1 MKNCYHEINNI
12 KLKDCPESLSFVI
25 DRYTPVFLSMY
36 SKFFYSMNESGVNP
50 SDILED
56 KDLIIYES
64 VKSFDLSKGSSFCT
78 WLSNNTKYKCLH
90 LINKARKMSML
101 RERIKSNNDL
111 SFNNFNK
118 NIFKVKELNVH
129 IFSILNKLKDKRI
142 SSVYE
147 LRYFSDSKMTWA
159 KIGQRLGFSSQTAI
173 NLHARGAKAL
183 KRKIN
188 RINP

>member
-1 MKNCYHEINNI
+1 MKNCYLEINNI
-12 KLKDCPESLSFVI
+12 QLKGCPDSLSSVI
-25 DRYTPVFLSMY
+25 QRYTPVFLSMY
-36 SKFFYSMNESGVNP
+36 SKFFYPMKESGVDP
-50 SDILED
+50 SDVLQD
-56 KDLIIYES
+56 KDLIIYEAA
-64 VKSFDLSKGSSFCT
+64 KSFDLNKGSSFCT
-78 WLSNNTKYKCLH
+78 WLSNNTRYKCLH
-90 LINKARKMSML
+90 LMNKAKKMSML
-101 RERIKSNNDL
+101 RQRIKNNNEL

-129 IFSILNKLKDKRI
+129 IFSILDKLKDKRI

-147 LRYFSDSKMTWA
+147 LRYFSGSKMTWA

>member
-12 KLKDCPESLSFVI
+12 QLKDCSESLSSVI
-25 DRYTPVFLSMY
+25 QRYTPVFLSMY
-36 SKFFYSMNESGVNP
+36 SKFFYSMRESGVNP

-64 VKSFDLSKGSSFCT
+64 AKSFSLNKGSSFCT

-90 LINKARKMSML
+90 LMNKAKKMSML
-101 RERIKSNNDL
+101 RERVRDNNEL
-111 SFNNFNK
+111 TFNNFNK

-142 SSVYE
+142 SSVYR
-147 LRYFSDSKMTWA
+147 LRYFADSKMTWA
-159 KIGQRLGFSSQTAI
+159 KIGKELGFSSQTAI
-173 NLHARGAKAL
+173 NLHSRGASAL

-188 RINP
+188 KINP